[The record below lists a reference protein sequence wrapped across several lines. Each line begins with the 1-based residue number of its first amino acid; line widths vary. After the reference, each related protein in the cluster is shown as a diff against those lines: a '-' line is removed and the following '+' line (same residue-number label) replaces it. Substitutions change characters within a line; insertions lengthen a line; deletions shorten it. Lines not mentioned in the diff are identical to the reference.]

1 MCGPYFVR
9 PSFDIIA
16 VLVAMKMP
24 LHAAISPIRKL
35 AATLGAW
42 PAASCVGAAA
52 LVAPLVGALLT
63 ALLAA
68 LLAVPARPQTP
79 AATTPAAAAGAAGI
93 EAPAVAPAPH
103 VAPAGARPGETAA
116 PMIGSDCAGGVGIS
130 GTAASVIDGRT
141 FLFTD
146 GREMRLAAIET
157 PPLASPDT
165 AREDAGIAAK
175 AALEAL
181 VLHRPVVVRPAGAA
195 PDRYG
200 RLIVYAIAAAP
211 ETFVQREMLAQGYAL
226 QSPAA
231 AAPGC
236 RSLLRAAERS
246 ARAAKLGLWGNP
258 YYEVKQADNPADV
271 LAGRGRFAVVAGLV
285 ASVRESGG
293 IVYVNFGRRWSEDFT
308 VTILKRNERLF
319 AGAGLAPSKLAG
331 RRIEVR
337 GWIEERGGPAI
348 EAARPEQ
355 IELVET
361 ARKAK

>member
-1 MCGPYFVR
+1 MCEQCPVR
-9 PSFDIIA
+9 PSFDIIP
-16 VLVAMKMP
+16 VLLAMKMP
-24 LHAAISPIRKL
+24 SHAATSPIRNL

-52 LVAPLVGALLT
+52 LVAPL
-63 ALLAA
+63 
-68 LLAVPARPQTP
+68 LAVPARPQTP
-79 AATTPAAAAGAAGI
+79 AVAAAAGI

-103 VAPAGARPGETAA
+103 VALAGARPGETVA

-141 FLFTD
+141 FLFAD

-181 VLHRPVVVRPAGAA
+181 VLHRPVVVRPAGTAS
-195 PDRYG
+195 DRYG

-226 QSPAA
+226 LSPGV

-246 ARAAKLGLWGNP
+246 ARAAKLGLWGDP

-271 LAGRGRFAVVAGLV
+271 LAERGRFAVVAGLV

-361 ARKAK
+361 ARNAK